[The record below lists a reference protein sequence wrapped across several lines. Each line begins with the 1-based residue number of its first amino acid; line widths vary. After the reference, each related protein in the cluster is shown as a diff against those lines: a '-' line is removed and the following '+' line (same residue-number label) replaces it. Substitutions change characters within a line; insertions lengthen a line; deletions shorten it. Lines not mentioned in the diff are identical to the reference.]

1 MDHST
6 HNKYTLADIFEF
18 APLLLN
24 VLGPFKYRRLE
35 ELTLE
40 HDELTNAL
48 DFDHKWYNL
57 VEVFGSAGDHV
68 AEWIDFNRAEVTLLT
83 EGSEQSELDLLEVCR
98 QMAPLVDEV
107 ALATSHSR

>member
-68 AEWIDFNRAEVTLLT
+68 AEWIDFNRAEVTLMTNSFSVVPEPVSAILLGLGLLGLT
-83 EGSEQSELDLLEVCR
+83 
-98 QMAPLVDEV
+98 V
-107 ALATSHSR
+107 AGRRRS